1 LGLLYA
7 EPPGGRLQDQPFLLE
22 AELSEALARPVQ
34 CVVMNRAPADLVHRV
49 LRDQRLLLDLE
60 PSLRVRFEV
69 AARNRY
75 FDLKPFLAVSE
86 PGERRVT
93 DPDLLEKKLA
103 FIETCVSELQRL
115 AIADKID
122 TDLKERRF
130 IEHTLQLAIQACLDA
145 ASHVVSDD
153 RLGEPNTNQELF
165 RLLARAGR
173 LSQELARSLSAAAG
187 FRNVLV
193 RGYAEVDS
201 RVTRDVP

>member
-1 LGLLYA
+1 
-7 EPPGGRLQDQPFLLE
+7 
-22 AELSEALARPVQ
+22 
-34 CVVMNRAPADLVHRV
+34 M
-49 LRDQRLLLDLE
+49 
-60 PSLRVRFEV
+60 
-69 AARNRY
+69 
-75 FDLKPFLAVSE
+75 
-86 PGERRVT
+86 T

-103 FIETCVSELQRL
+103 FVESCVSDLQRL
-115 AIADKID
+115 AIGDKID

-173 LSQELARSLSAAAG
+173 LSQELAQTLSAAAG

-193 RGYAEVDS
+193 DGYAEVDS
-201 RVTRDVP
+201 RITRDVLENHLGDLLEFARAMRAQRV